1 MNVSDRCSDYIKN
14 QTTST
19 KNQSPTNMSQ
29 VTTEDLAAG
38 ASPLVGTDNPFPG
51 LRPFKIDESHLF
63 FGREGQ
69 SDEVLLKLSKSRF
82 VGVIGPSGSGK
93 SSFIYC
99 GVLPI
104 LYGGFLTDASP
115 NWEVIVTRPGSSPI
129 DNLSES
135 LLKTAK
141 DYNLADTEDK
151 KIKRTIVSTLLRS
164 SSLGLVEAIQ
174 QSRRSADINYLILVD
189 QFEELFR
196 FKDGTDPNSV
206 NESLAFINL
215 LMEAVNYEDSP
226 IYVAITMRSDFIGEC
241 AQFPELTR
249 KINDSH
255 YLIPQMTRE
264 QKRRAIEGPVAVGQA
279 TIAPR
284 LVQQLLNDLGD
295 NPDQLPI
302 LQHALMRT
310 WSYWAKYKD
319 YEGEVLDLKHY
330 EAIGTMSEALSMH
343 ANEAYDELDE
353 DQQRICEILF
363 KAITEKR
370 GENFGIR
377 RPTRLNEIASICDA
391 SEADVIAVIDKFRE
405 PGRSLLTPAAGTA
418 LSSRSMIDIS
428 HESLMRIWVR
438 LKNWVDDE
446 SDAVQMYLRLAEAAL
461 MYQVGKAGLWRPPDL
476 QLALNWQAKHKPTLV
491 WGQRYNPAFERT
503 IIFLEY
509 SKKEFDTEQRIK
521 ELEQKRKLQRA
532 RITAIIFA
540 SLAGLALLFLVY
552 AFIQSARAQEQ
563 EKLATE
569 NAKQALA
576 NAAIAQKAQSEAEA
590 AAEVARQEKKKA
602 DEARDAAEAA
612 RKDADQKRVRAEL
625 AEADATKQRGI
636 ALAKAEEAR
645 KNAEIAN
652 QQKNL
657 AIQAKKDAD
666 RRRYLSI
673 SKSMALKSKE
683 VNDPVVQALLAQQAY
698 NFNKKYDGYAFD
710 NDIYNGLYAALDKY
724 DHPLTRSLDGH
735 TKAARAVVTNER
747 TNMIYSGGSD
757 GKVYQWKQ
765 GSDGLWKGNLLK
777 EFVAP
782 APSTL
787 GVSYQ
792 IYSLDVSPDG
802 NLLALGGLY
811 PQDRDANYAMLIDIS
826 KPNAEPKKII
836 GFVSDI
842 ENIAFTPDGKGF
854 FARSNSGRSI
864 MYSDLTSAKEV
875 IATKEKITSIDLS
888 ADGNK
893 LAGVSEEGNL
903 IIWDVKKNFAPTSI
917 RILSGSENDILALS
931 FNPAGNEV
939 VIGDQNGIVRI
950 INISLGSARRVLTG
964 HTSMIE
970 QIKFSHSGDFMA
982 TASKDKTVR
991 LWNMKM
997 LKEQP
1002 QVLSN
1007 NDWVWSMSFSPDD
1020 EQLLAGVHS
1029 TTENVTRNVEGV
1041 NTPTKDF
1048 AIHAYPT
1055 KLTTM
1060 ASELCGYAKRNMS
1073 QDEWDLFVAEDLP
1086 REVTCNNYPLNK

>member
-1 MNVSDRCSDYIKN
+1 
-14 QTTST
+14 
-19 KNQSPTNMSQ
+19 MSQ

-51 LRPFKIDESHLF
+51 LRPFKIEESHLF

-446 SDAVQMYLRLAEAAL
+446 SDAVQMYLRLAEAAS

-521 ELEQKRKLQRA
+521 ELEQKRKLRTA
-532 RITAIIFA
+532 RITAIVFGI
-540 SLAGLALLFLVY
+540 LAMLALVALVY
-552 AFIQSARAQEQ
+552 AFIQAGIATAKEKEARDNFQEAKKQ
-563 EKLATE
+563 EALAKE
-569 NAKQALA
+569 NEKTAIKEKEKADEEKRKADLAKEEALKARDQANAATKQALV
-576 NAAIAQKAQSEAEA
+576 NLDRAQKAEKEAKEQTA
-590 AAEVARQEKKKA
+590 IAVKA
-602 DEARDAAEAA
+602 KDAALVAE
-612 RKDADQKRVRAEL
+612 RKALDA
-625 AEADATKQRGI
+625 
-636 ALAKAEEAR
+636 
-645 KNAEIAN
+645 KN
-652 QQKNL
+652 
-657 AIQAKKDAD
+657 DAD

-673 SKSMALKSKE
+673 AKSMALKSKE

-747 TNMIYSGGSD
+747 TNTIYSGGSD

-826 KPNAEPKKII
+826 KPNAEPKKIN

-917 RILSGSENDILALS
+917 KILSGTENDILALS

-939 VIGDQNGIVRI
+939 VVGDQNGIVRI
-950 INISLGSARRVLTG
+950 INLTLGMPPRRVLTG

-1060 ASELCGYAKRNMS
+1060 ASELCGYAKRNMTK
-1073 QDEWDLFVAEDLP
+1073 DEWELFVADDLD
-1086 REVTCNNYPLNK
+1086 REKTCSDYPLDNK

>member
-1 MNVSDRCSDYIKN
+1 
-14 QTTST
+14 
-19 KNQSPTNMSQ
+19 MSQ
-29 VTTEDLAAG
+29 IGNENAEATIPVELQ
-38 ASPLVGTDNPFPG
+38 SNPFPG
-51 LRPFKIDESHLF
+51 LRPFKIEESHLF

-69 SDEVLLKLSKSRF
+69 SDEVLLKLSKNRF

-99 GVLPI
+99 GVMPI

-115 NWEVIVTRPGSSPI
+115 NWEVIVTRPGSGPI
-129 DNLSES
+129 DNLSEA
-135 LLKTAK
+135 LLKTAR

-151 KIKRTIVSTLLRS
+151 KIKRTIVSTLLKS

-174 QSRRSADINYLILVD
+174 QSRRSADINYLVLVD

-215 LMEAVNYEDSP
+215 LMEAINYEDAP
-226 IYVAITMRSDFIGEC
+226 IYVAITMRSDFIGDC

-264 QKRRAIEGPVAVGQA
+264 QKRRAIEGPVAVGEA
-279 TIAPR
+279 KIAPR

-310 WSYWAKYKD
+310 WSYWGRYRDTDDEA
-319 YEGEVLDLKHY
+319 LDLKHY
-330 EAIGTMSEALSMH
+330 EAIGTMSEALSQH
-343 ANEAYDELDE
+343 ANEAFDELDD
-353 DQQRICEILF
+353 DQKRICEILF

-377 RPTRLNEIASICDA
+377 RPTRLNEIASIADV
-391 SEADVIAVIDKFRE
+391 SEADVIEVIEKFRE
-405 PGRSLLTPAAGTA
+405 PGRSLLTPSHGIP
-418 LSSRSMIDIS
+418 LSGRSMVDIS

-438 LKNWVDDE
+438 LKNWVEDE
-446 SDAVQMYLRLAEAAL
+446 ADAVQMYTRLAEAASQ
-461 MYQVGKAGLWRPPDL
+461 YQVGKAGLWRPPDL
-476 QLALNWQAKHKPTLV
+476 QLALNWQTKHKPTLV

-503 IIFLEY
+503 IVFLEY

-532 RITAIIFA
+532 RIVAIILGSFA
-540 SLAGLALLFLVY
+540 LVALIAFIYAFYQSGIAKENEKRAIDQQKIAEANEKRASNAEGIATTKAAEALLEKEK
-552 AFIQSARAQEQ
+552 AEQ
-563 EKLATE
+563 
-569 NAKQALA
+569 
-576 NAAIAQKAQSEAEA
+576 AAIEATHQKELAQKATKEAIANLTRAKIAEKDA
-590 AAEVARQEKKKA
+590 TEQKNAAEKS
-602 DEARDAAEAA
+602 RDAAVKAQNEAL
-612 RKDADQKRVRAEL
+612 E
-625 AEADATKQRGI
+625 
-636 ALAKAEEAR
+636 
-645 KNAEIAN
+645 
-652 QQKNL
+652 
-657 AIQAKKDAD
+657 AKKLAD

-673 SKSMALKSKE
+673 AKGMALKSKE
-683 VNDPVVQALLAQQAY
+683 LNDPALQALLSQQAY
-698 NFNKKYDGYAFD
+698 NFNKKFDGYEYD

-735 TKAARAVVTNER
+735 IKAARAVVTNEK
-747 TNMIYSGGSD
+747 TNTIYSGGSD

-765 GSDGLWKGNLLK
+765 GSDGLWKGTLLK
-777 EFVAP
+777 EFASPPPYSSNVA
-782 APSTL
+782 
-787 GVSYQ
+787 YQ

-802 NLLALGGLY
+802 NTLAIGGLY
-811 PQDRDANYAMLIDIS
+811 PTDRTANYAMLIDVNN
-826 KPNAEPKKII
+826 PGAEPKKIT

-842 ENIAFTPDGKGF
+842 ENISFAPDGKGF
-854 FARSNSGRSI
+854 YARANSGHSI
-864 MYSDLTSAKEV
+864 MFSDLKSAKEV
-875 IATKEKITSIDLS
+875 ITSKEKINATDLS
-888 ADGNK
+888 ADGDK
-893 LAGVSEEGNL
+893 LAGVSDDGNL
-903 IIWDVKKNFAPTSI
+903 IIWDVKRNYAARSI
-917 RILSGSENDILALS
+917 KILNGKENDILALS
-931 FNPAGNEV
+931 FNPVGNEV
-939 VIGDQNGIVRI
+939 VVGDQNGEVRI
-950 INISLGSARRVLTG
+950 INLSLGSPRRILTG

-970 QIKFSHSGDFMA
+970 QIKFSHSGNFMA

-991 LWNMKM
+991 LWNMNF

-1007 NDWVWSMSFSPDD
+1007 NDWVWSMAFSPDD
-1020 EQLLAGVHS
+1020 EQLMAGVHS
-1029 TTENVTRNVEGV
+1029 TSEGITRDAEGISRSS
-1041 NTPTKDF
+1041 KDF

-1060 ASELCGYAKRNMS
+1060 ANELCGLAKRNMT
-1073 QDEWDLFVAEDLP
+1073 QDEWELFVADDLP
-1086 REVTCNNYPLNK
+1086 KEKTCSNYK